1 MYISVAA
8 TVEPARGP
16 FRGDKKEVKRE
27 SIFSIDEKKNE
38 RSRNGFTMP
47 NILLYYSIIIVI
59 IISLR
64 FRAYRRRSSV
74 NCCGLRV

>member
-27 SIFSIDEKKNE
+27 SIFSIDEKKTNDRE
-38 RSRNGFTMP
+38 TVLRCQ
-47 NILLYYSIIIVI
+47 IYYYIIV
-59 IISLR
+59 L
-64 FRAYRRRSSV
+64 
-74 NCCGLRV
+74 LL